1 MKDKT
6 KSFPT
11 TPNTFRGEFLGM
23 DDGKLQYQPPMGD
36 ANSGGGPQT
45 VVQFGGAGLAQLGPS
60 NKVPTLALRDLKS
73 INFDGQND
81 WLSVTM
87 KNGDFIRGEAESLT
101 KDTLRL
107 KNANKPIRMM
117 QVKRIVATDEPK
129 PQDSDQVPATT
140 SNK

>member
-1 MKDKT
+1 MKDKPKT
-6 KSFPT
+6 FPT

-87 KNGDFIRGEAESLT
+87 KNGDFIRG
-101 KDTLRL
+101 
-107 KNANKPIRMM
+107 
-117 QVKRIVATDEPK
+117 
-129 PQDSDQVPATT
+129 
-140 SNK
+140 